1 VLDNHMV
8 LVAGGFD
15 PDAGTLV
22 SAELY
27 DPTTRTWR
35 AIDGMSTARLGHT
48 ATLLDGGRV
57 LIAGGQAGPGQE
69 SLAAAELY
77 DPKTAT
83 WGPTWNLAEARDGH
97 TATLL
102 ADGEVLVAG
111 GFRPDRSLD
120 SAELYAPGSGT

>member
-1 VLDNHMV
+1 
-8 LVAGGFD
+8 
-15 PDAGTLV
+15 
-22 SAELY
+22 
-27 DPTTRTWR
+27 
-35 AIDGMSTARLGHT
+35 
-48 ATLLDGGRV
+48 
-57 LIAGGQAGPGQE
+57 
-69 SLAAAELY
+69 LAAAELY